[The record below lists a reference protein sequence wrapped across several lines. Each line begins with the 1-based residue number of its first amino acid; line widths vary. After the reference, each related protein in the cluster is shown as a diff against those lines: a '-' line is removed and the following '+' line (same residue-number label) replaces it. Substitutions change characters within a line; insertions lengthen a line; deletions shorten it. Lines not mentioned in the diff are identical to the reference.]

1 MEVIVCVIYDLGSS
15 CVSDLNVLV
24 RRAPKSRSVEE
35 MEGTR
40 NPPSAR
46 SREEQLAVAE
56 TLAMRLLTR
65 ALLPLALV
73 VLLTA
78 IRVGLGTYGSRGT
91 TILLWGGLVA
101 AATLIIYALPTV
113 LMARG
118 KPRPWWT
125 GVASVLGLL
134 PLLYG
139 LYLGAIGG
147 ALGAFRAESIMEAG
161 LGVLFLLAGF
171 AFLRDFSRLAVI
183 GRGIEATVRGETRG
197 P

>member
-1 MEVIVCVIYDLGSS
+1 MVGQAIYDIDASR
-15 CVSDLNVLV
+15 VSDHNHLV
-24 RRAPKSRSVEE
+24 RRAPQARTLKG
-35 MEGTR
+35 MEDTQTS
-40 NPPSAR
+40 PSAR

-56 TLAMRLLTR
+56 TLAMRLLAR
-65 ALLPLALV
+65 ALVPLGLV
-73 VLLTA
+73 VVLTA

-91 TILLWGGLVA
+91 MILLWGGLAA
-101 AATLIIYALPTV
+101 AATLVIYALPTV

-118 KPRPWWT
+118 RPRPWWT
-125 GVASVLGLL
+125 GIASVLGLL

-139 LYLGAIGG
+139 IYLGAIGG

-183 GRGIEATVRGETRG
+183 GRGIEATVRGEKTG